1 MAVDNARPWRIAMI
15 GAGAMGASFAV
26 RFARAGADVVLY
38 DADRTHIEAIQVGGL
53 HVDAPDGAM
62 TMRVSATTHPEEIDA
77 ADLAVILVDSNATQA
92 AAQVAAGVLKSD
104 GAALTLQNGIGNV
117 EILTAALGAQRL
129 MAGTTYN
136 SAARVKPG
144 HVLHSNI
151 GETTIGE
158 TDGRSSAR
166 IETVARMLREAGLP
180 VEVSNTVMGH
190 IWMKFVL
197 NAAINPVSA
206 MTGLRPGEIAR
217 VAEARELMKR
227 VLDEILAVIAAKG
240 VRLPLDD
247 PRGHVL
253 DHAWERYNRPSMLQ
267 HIEEGRRTEIDALNG
282 ALLREADALG
292 VPCPYNRAVV
302 LAIKAIEARNTARA
316 KMPNV
321 DEAAL
326 EAAARKEKRANLSR
340 HPDESRDP

>member
-1 MAVDNARPWRIAMI
+1 MRIAMI
-15 GAGAMGASFAV
+15 GAGAMGSVFGA
-26 RFARAGADVVLY
+26 RFARAGAEVVLF
-38 DADRTHIEAIQVGGL
+38 DSDRTHVEAIEVGGL
-53 HVDAPDGAM
+53 HVDSPDGSA
-62 TMRVSATTHPEEIDA
+62 TLRLAATTHEEKIGK
-77 ADLAVILVDSNATQA
+77 ADLAVILVDSNATEA
-92 AAQVAAGVLKSD
+92 AAVVANQVLGRD

-117 EILTAALGAQRL
+117 EALSAVLGAERVI
-129 MAGTTYN
+129 AGTTYN

-151 GETTIGE
+151 GDTVLGE
-158 TDGRSSAR
+158 SDGRSTAR
-166 IETVARMLREAGLP
+166 VKEIARLLREAGLP
-180 VEVSNTVMGH
+180 VTVSDNAMGH

-217 VAEARELMKR
+217 IAAARELLER
-227 VLDEILAVIAAKG
+227 VLDEVLHVVAAKG
-240 VRLPLDD
+240 VTLPVDD

-267 HIEEGRRTEIDALNG
+267 HVEEGRRTEIDALNG
-282 ALLREADALG
+282 ALVKEAKALG
-292 VPCPYNRAVV
+292 VAVPFNEAVV
-302 LAIKAIEARNTARA
+302 LAIKSIEARNDARVKA
-316 KMPNV
+316 PRI

-326 EAAARKEKRANLSR
+326 EAAARTERQTNPAR

>member
-1 MAVDNARPWRIAMI
+1 MRIAMI
-15 GAGAMGASFAV
+15 GAGAMGSVFGS
-26 RFARAGADVVLY
+26 RLARAGAEVVLF
-38 DADRTHIEAIQVGGL
+38 DADRTHIEAIAVGGL
-53 HVDAPDGAM
+53 HVDAPDG
-62 TMRVSATTHPEEIDA
+62 SATLQLPATTNAEAIGD
-77 ADLAVILVDSNATQA
+77 ADLAVILVDSNATTEA
-92 AAQVAAGVLKSD
+92 AKVAKDVLGKN

-117 EILTAALGAQRL
+117 EVLSKALGAKRVI
-129 MAGTTYN
+129 AGVTYN
-136 SAARVKPG
+136 SAARLRAG

-158 TDGRSSAR
+158 IDGSETAR
-166 IETVARMLREAGLP
+166 VSEIAHLLRAAGLP
-180 VEVSNTVMGH
+180 VTVSDNAMGH

-217 VAEARELMKR
+217 VAAARELLER
-227 VLDEILAVIAAKG
+227 VLDEVLDVVAAKG
-240 VRLPLDD
+240 ITLPVDD

-267 HIEEGRRTEIDALNG
+267 HVEEGRRTEIDALNG
-282 ALLREADALG
+282 ALLKEAQALG
-292 VPCPYNRAVV
+292 VAVPFNEAVV
-302 LAIKAIEARNTARA
+302 LAIKSIEARNAARA
-316 KMPNV
+316 KSPRV

-326 EAAARKEKRANLSR
+326 EAIAREERRIDSQR